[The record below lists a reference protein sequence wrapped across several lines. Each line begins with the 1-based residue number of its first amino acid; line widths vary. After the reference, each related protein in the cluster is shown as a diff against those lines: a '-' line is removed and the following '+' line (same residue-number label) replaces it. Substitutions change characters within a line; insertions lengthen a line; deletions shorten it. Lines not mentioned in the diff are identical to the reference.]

1 MHSLSGGNLC
11 CMESEAIEVFSTV
24 ASCLPVRAS
33 SSGSRALATLYGRLG
48 MILVWANA
56 GAILMRS
63 YIPAII
69 CLNDIILD
77 L

>member
-1 MHSLSGGNLC
+1 MHQWGA
-11 CMESEAIEVFSTV
+11 EAIEVFSSV
-24 ASCLPVRAS
+24 ASRLVVQTNS
-33 SSGSRALATLYGRLG
+33 TTSRALATLYGRLS

-63 YIPAII
+63 YLPSSVF
-69 CLNDIILD
+69 NDIILV